1 MFPEITVTELSEKL
15 KSDEKFVLL
24 DVRELDELALVK
36 ITDPR
41 MENTPMSGLASNGL
55 DALSEAVRA
64 QEMPVYVLCH
74 YGSRS
79 MQVTGW
85 LLQQGY
91 KNVINV
97 SGGIDAYARRVD
109 PSIGFY

>member
-15 KSDEKFVLL
+15 KSVEKFILL

-36 ITDPR
+36 INDPR
-41 MENTPMSGLASNGL
+41 MENAPMSGLASKGL

-74 YGSRS
+74 HGSRS

-97 SGGIDAYARRVD
+97 SGGIDAYARKVD